1 MSRLSKLASLRS
13 PTSIARVGAVTDA
26 EHSGAEVLLVAA
38 TGCIMGLGLT
48 QAFYNATVIP
58 VMLEDWKEEKETLW
72 KEEEKP

>member
-1 MSRLSKLASLRS
+1 
-13 PTSIARVGAVTDA
+13 
-26 EHSGAEVLLVAA
+26 
-38 TGCIMGLGLT
+38 MGLGLT